1 MASIIESEVMAK
13 KHKSENWDDFRYFL
27 AVARA
32 ATLSGAA
39 EKLGTEH
46 TTVARHISALE
57 EGLKIRLFHKSNAG
71 YELTPEGEKVLD
83 AAESME
89 SIVLS
94 YKSEERDAG
103 QICGV
108 VRVGAPDGFGSVF
121 LAPRMAELTKRHP
134 NLEVEIYAAARVF
147 SLSKREADIGI
158 SLATAEHL
166 RVASRRL
173 TDYRLHIYATR
184 QYLDAAPAIRT
195 QRDLGRHPF
204 VGYVEDLL
212 FAPQLDFSTGLE
224 VELASRLRSTNLLTQ
239 VHTVLGG
246 KVLGILPAYIASSFP
261 ALMPV
266 LSDQVNITRSFYMHV
281 HEDHRKAAH
290 IREVAKFIAE
300 QVDANRSLFL

>member
-1 MASIIESEVMAK
+1 MAK
-13 KHKSENWDDFRYFL
+13 KQKGENWDDFRYFL

-57 EGLKIRLFHKSNAG
+57 EDLKIRLFHKSNAG

-89 SIVLS
+89 SIILS
-94 YKSEERDAG
+94 YKSDESDPE
-103 QICGV
+103 QISGV

-121 LAPRMAELTKRHP
+121 LAPRMAELTRRHP

-184 QYLDAAPAIRT
+184 RYLDECAPIRT
-195 QRDLGRHPF
+195 QEDLVQHPF

-212 FAPQLDFSTGLE
+212 FAPQLDFSRGLE
-224 VELASRLRSTNLLTQ
+224 VELVSHLRSTNLLTQ

-246 KVLGILPAYIASSFP
+246 KVLGILPAYIATSFP
-261 ALMPV
+261 ALVPV
-266 LSDQVNITRSFYMHV
+266 LPEHVDITRSFYMHV

-300 QVDANRSLFL
+300 QVDMNRGLFL